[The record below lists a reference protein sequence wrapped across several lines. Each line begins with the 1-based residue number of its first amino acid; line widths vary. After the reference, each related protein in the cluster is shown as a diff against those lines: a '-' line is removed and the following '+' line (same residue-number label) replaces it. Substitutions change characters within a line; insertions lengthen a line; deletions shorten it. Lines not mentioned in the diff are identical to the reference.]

1 MCLSLVW
8 LAELVSVTRLTQRD
22 RYGFVNEP
30 LRNRSE
36 TRLALIP
43 VAPLL
48 KIPKLPSTS
57 PLAGRAREEPSMG
70 AGPGGDGPSPRVP
83 DSPRLGEGRGRKKEE
98 ERVDKWMKMMSVKKR
113 DQGGNIAQWGWKAEV
128 QNKVGRRPGPGFAS
142 RGYGVEKGR
151 NRGGGTARG
160 DLGLGSEAQAVGCG
174 LYADPRQIVKRVYK
188 GVPDRWRMAAWWTLA
203 EDAAQRNLGKGKGKR
218 SAEDLARDYMVSR
231 LG

>member
-1 MCLSLVW
+1 MEPSKGTNLGEDEREFLASLDRYVDVDSGYTV
-8 LAELVSVTRLTQRD
+8 APFPIFVTRAASRAGVYSGLTQRD

-48 KIPKLPSTS
+48 KFPKLPSTS

-70 AGPGGDGPSPRVP
+70 AGPGGDGPSPRIP

-113 DQGGNIAQWGWKAEV
+113 DQGGNIAQWGWKPEV
-128 QNKVGRRPGPGFAS
+128 QNKVGTGPRVVRACI
-142 RGYGVEKGR
+142 
-151 NRGGGTARG
+151 
-160 DLGLGSEAQAVGCG
+160 LG
-174 LYADPRQIVKRVYK
+174 
-188 GVPDRWRMAAWWTLA
+188 
-203 EDAAQRNLGKGKGKR
+203 
-218 SAEDLARDYMVSR
+218 
-231 LG
+231 